1 MNKIRVGYA
10 LSQECLDLTA
20 ALAKKLGLSKS
31 GIVEMAVRKLAEAE
45 NINKE

>member
-10 LSQECLDLTA
+10 LSPECIELTA

-45 NINKE
+45 NIRKE